1 MYFNTVSIHY
11 TMVQTVN
18 TLDVLSMSTSSD
30 ATLRQ
35 QAGILVSSQGI
46 IADSSF
52 TTYSTANGL
61 CYDKPSSATSGN
73 FNWYLFSNTRSA
85 PAALQIPAG
94 TTLSSLA
101 SLSTNITVDF
111 SYFNNGTSD
120 SNPIFLNIYTKP
132 TGTNDKV
139 AGFYKSRVNFVA
151 NQVGSL
157 LGTIINH
164 QLNFDFSIFSD
175 ASYISQ
181 LTGPSIVTNAAAP
194 YSAVLNEEIQ
204 YIVLGSSNSDTPVS
218 IHINSAVLTN
228 SNIVNQLLFSS
239 ATYRSIVP
247 ATIVRGELSIS
258 TSDNNDLWFL
268 NNIESNI
275 TTDLTTALY
284 LENQGQGIIQS
295 AVITRIIGNNVY
307 FDVTTNQCTSE
318 SLNALISHLSKLKL
332 PSTSSAIISS
342 TNAATVTIVG
352 SLNTP
357 PAFVSD
363 VCFPAGTCV
372 RTDQGLI
379 RIEKINPEIHTIRK
393 NPIVA
398 VTKTL
403 SKDKH
408 LISIEKDSLFENVPS
423 EKTVIS
429 QKHKIFYQGK
439 MYAANHFVDIF
450 KGVEKVKYHGESLY
464 NVLLETH
471 EKMIVNNMLVE
482 TLHPENEVAKLFRR
496 EYPEFNDDL

>member
-1 MYFNTVSIHY
+1 
-11 TMVQTVN
+11 MVQTVN

-46 IADSSF
+46 IADSNF

-61 CYDKPSSATSGN
+61 CYDKPSSATSGS
-73 FNWYLFSNTRSA
+73 FNWYLFSNTASA
-85 PAALQIPAG
+85 PAAMQIPAG

-101 SLSTNITVDF
+101 SLGTKINVDF

-120 SNPIFLNIYTKP
+120 SNPIFLNVYTKP
-132 TGTNDKV
+132 TGTNDKQP
-139 AGFYKSRVNFVA
+139 GFYKSRVNFVA

-164 QLNFDFSIFSD
+164 QLNFDFSIFND
-175 ASYISQ
+175 TQYISQ
-181 LTGPSIVTNAAAP
+181 LTVPNIMTYAAAP
-194 YSAVLNEEIQ
+194 AVLNEEIQ
-204 YIVLGSSNSDTPVS
+204 YIVLGCSSGDTPLS

-228 SNIVNQLLFSS
+228 NNIENQLLFSS

-247 ATIVRGELSIS
+247 ATMVHGELSIS
-258 TSDNNDLWFL
+258 TSDNNTLGFL
-268 NNIESNI
+268 HNIESNI
-275 TTDLTTALY
+275 TDDLTTALY

-318 SLNALISHLSKLKL
+318 SLNALISSLSKLKL
-332 PSTSSAIISS
+332 PSTTSYIISS
-342 TNAATVTIVG
+342 TNAATVTIIG
-352 SLNTP
+352 SLNSP
-357 PAFVSD
+357 PVFVSD
-363 VCFPAGTCV
+363 VCFPAGTRV
-372 RTDQGLI
+372 RTDQGVI
-379 RIEKINPEIHTIRK
+379 RIEKLNPDIHTIRK
-393 NPIVA
+393 KNIVA
-398 VTKTL
+398 ITKTL
-403 SKDKH
+403 SNEKH

-423 EKTVIS
+423 EKTIIS
-429 QKHKIFYQGK
+429 QKHQIFYQGK
-439 MYAANHFVDIF
+439 MYPANHFVDDF
-450 KGVEKVKYHGESLY
+450 KGVEKVKYHGETLY

-482 TLHPENEVAKLFRR
+482 TLHPENKVAKLFRR
-496 EYPEFNDDL
+496 EYPEYNDDL